1 VESVKTTDKK
11 PKEKEVVKT
20 LNIDASLHQRIRI
33 AAAQEGVLIKQWI
46 KFALEAML
54 P

>member
-1 VESVKTTDKK
+1 VEAVKATDKK
-11 PKEKEVVKT
+11 PEKKEVVKT

-33 AAAQEGVLIKQWI
+33 AAAQEGVSIKQWI
-46 KFALEAML
+46 KFAFEAML